1 MLKSKSKK
9 KSVYPFKPQFYNINV
24 GCKGVYITRT
34 CLHNA
39 YCKHTAFL
47 SFFLLNIVKLGFTGV
62 NIFSFFLL
70 IFVLKNILWVLV
82 RTASAVLTCTH
93 DRCF

>member
-1 MLKSKSKK
+1 MKIFDIFLIFAPNIDCGYTLELPHWSMLKSKSKK
-9 KSVYPFKPQFYNINV
+9 KSVYPFKPQFYNIKV

-47 SFFLLNIVKLGFTGV
+47 SFFFALANFHHV
-62 NIFSFFLL
+62 NMS
-70 IFVLKNILWVLV
+70 V
-82 RTASAVLTCTH
+82 
-93 DRCF
+93 